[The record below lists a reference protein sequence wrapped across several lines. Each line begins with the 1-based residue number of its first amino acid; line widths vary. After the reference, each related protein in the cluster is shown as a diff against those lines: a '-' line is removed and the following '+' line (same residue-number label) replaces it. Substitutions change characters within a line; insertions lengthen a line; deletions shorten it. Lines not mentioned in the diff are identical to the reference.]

1 MPSRAT
7 DRSAGRDTTALVG
20 TPGGTSGAPLLKVEH
35 LSVRL
40 RSGGQWSHAVVDTS
54 FEAAAGSRV
63 GMVGESGSG
72 KSVSALSVLRLNDPR
87 AAQYAPT
94 SRIAFDGADLLT
106 LPWHALRE
114 LRGARISMV
123 FQDPMTSLNPVFR
136 IDHQIV
142 QVIRT
147 HRSLTRRQAREE
159 AAEALSLVHLREPSR
174 VLHSY
179 PHELSGGMVQRVMIA
194 MAIVCRPQ
202 LLIADEPTSALDV
215 TVQAGVLSTF
225 RELVERL
232 GMTLLLI
239 SHDMSVISRT
249 CEYVYVM
256 YGGRVVEGGPVSAVL
271 TRPRHPYTYLLLR
284 CQPVVGAPVPRRLP
298 TIPGFQRTRAAPVVL
313 PGCEFADHCRFAQDL
328 CRTTTP
334 QPEPTGNDGRA
345 WVACHFWKNITLSD
359 AANALQQ
366 SVDREGAGQ

>member
-1 MPSRAT
+1 V
-7 DRSAGRDTTALVG
+7 AGGR
-20 TPGGTSGAPLLKVEH
+20 APLLTVEH

-54 FEAAAGSRV
+54 FEAAAGARV

-87 AAQYAPT
+87 ATQYAPT
-94 SRIAFDGADLLT
+94 SRVAFDGADLLT
-106 LPWHALRE
+106 LPRRALRE

-123 FQDPMTSLNPVFR
+123 FQDPMTSLNPVLR
-136 IDHQIV
+136 IDRQIV
-142 QVIRT
+142 QVLRT
-147 HRSLTRRQAREE
+147 HRSVSRRQARQE

-174 VLHSY
+174 VLRSY

-239 SHDMSVISRT
+239 SHDMSVIGRT

-256 YGGRVVEGGPVSAVL
+256 YGGRVVEGGPVSTVL
-271 TRPRHPYTYLLLR
+271 TRPHHPYTYLLLR

-298 TIPGFQRTRAAPVVL
+298 TIPGLQRTRSEPVVP
-313 PGCEFADHCRFAQDL
+313 PGCEFAARCRFAQDL

-334 QPEPTGNDGRA
+334 QPQPTDDEGRA
-345 WVACHFWKNITLSD
+345 WVACHFWKDIQLSD
-359 AANALQQ
+359 TDNVL
-366 SVDREGAGQ
+366 